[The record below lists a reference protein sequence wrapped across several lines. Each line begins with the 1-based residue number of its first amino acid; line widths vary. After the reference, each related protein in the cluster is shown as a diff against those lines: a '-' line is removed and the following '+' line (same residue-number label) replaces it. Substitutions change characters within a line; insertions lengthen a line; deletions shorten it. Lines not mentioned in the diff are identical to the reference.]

1 MRVGQP
7 AEFQFLQ
14 DGMAILGGTV
24 DVLFDII
31 TYLAVIVFL

>member
-1 MRVGQP
+1 MGVRQP
-7 AEFQFLQ
+7 AELQFLQ

-24 DVLFDII
+24 DVLFDIL